1 MAKTIINHPP
11 NHHSYRC
18 YKPFPH
24 GLFIMFIIILPTLD
38 PFPNDWWNF
47 SPCFPQEP
55 RRKPLGW
62 LRSQARPWLCAI
74 RPCPESHPPVPVQ
87 CATSNRYIKLAVPK
101 KTMNGW
107 MNYLKLCK
115 LSELWNCNCFLSVCV
130 CVFGGCAAVSPE
142 NYLCQLPPPKVSK
155 GGCRDVGTRICLSK
169 SNLRKTSFSFMIS
182 REEKPWLIWLMISLS
197 KVGLTLPKTWWFGMS
212 ENESSWMFQFHSPS
226 ELLVSKHF
234 LKKLEC

>member
-1 MAKTIINHPP
+1 
-11 NHHSYRC
+11 
-18 YKPFPH
+18 
-24 GLFIMFIIILPTLD
+24 MFIIILPTLD

-47 SPCFPQEP
+47 SPCFPPEP

-74 RPCPESHPPVPVQ
+74 RPCPENHPSSASAVRNVQ
-87 CATSNRYIKLAVPK
+87 PLY
-101 KTMNGW
+101 KTGCSEKNMNGW

-115 LSELWNCNCFLSVCV
+115 LSELWNCNCFFVTVCV
-130 CVFGGCAAVSPE
+130 CCVWWMCSGFTKKLSLPTSPT
-142 NYLCQLPPPKVSK
+142 K
-155 GGCRDVGTRICLSK
+155 GICLSK

-226 ELLVSKHF
+226 ELLVSKHYCF
-234 LKKLEC
+234 KLEC